1 MAKRTVFLHLGPVV
15 PGIDA
20 LHQALGRDPALAATG
35 VALPDVDQELMDR
48 ADVEIRRRHKA
59 VGVRRK
65 DVEGSW
71 AKVCRR
77 ARKAKADCFVSVPA
91 FFDAT
96 PEQAAL
102 ALDGLAGSKVVL
114 VVTSGFDVEPPA
126 AWLTQVRQDRVH
138 VLPSHLSDEQLAAQV
153 ARIALMEEE
162 RRLDKRLA
170 KVSGRRRQVDR
181 GLAA

>member
-1 MAKRTVFLHLGPVV
+1 MAKRLFLLHVGP
-15 PGIDA
+15 
-20 LHQALGRDPALAATG
+20 DPVDQRAMTATLAHG
-35 VALPDVDQELMDR
+35 DVAVPDVA
-48 ADVEIRRRHKA
+48 ADVLVHAGIEIRRSHKA
-59 VGVRRK
+59 AGLKRK
-65 DVEGSW
+65 QVEGSW

-96 PEQAAL
+96 PEQVAL

-126 AWLTQVRQDRVH
+126 AWLAAVRQDRVH
-138 VLPSHLSDEQLAAQV
+138 VLPSHLSDEQLAAQA

-162 RRLDKRLA
+162 RRLGKRLA

>member
-1 MAKRTVFLHLGPVV
+1 MAKRLFLLHVGPAPVEL
-15 PGIDA
+15 A
-20 LHQALGRDPALAATG
+20 AMTATLGRGD
-35 VALPDVDQELMDR
+35 VAVPDVA
-48 ADVEIRRRHKA
+48 ADVLVHAGIEIRRSHKA
-59 VGVRRK
+59 AGIKRK
-65 DVEGSW
+65 QVEGSW

-126 AWLTQVRQDRVH
+126 AWLAQVRQDRVH

-170 KVSGRRRQVDR
+170 KVAGRRRRVDR

>member
-1 MAKRTVFLHLGPVV
+1 MAKRLFLLHLGPAPVDL
-15 PGIDA
+15 PA
-20 LHQALGRDPALAATG
+20 MTAPLALAG
-35 VALPDVDQELMDR
+35 VTVPDVA
-48 ADVEIRRRHKA
+48 ADVLEHAGIEIRRSHKA
-59 VGVRRK
+59 AGLKRK
-65 DVEGSW
+65 QVEGSW
-71 AKVCRR
+71 ATVCRR
-77 ARKAKADCFVSVPA
+77 ARKAKADCFASVPA

-114 VVTSGFDVEPPA
+114 VVTSGFDVEPPE

-162 RRLDKRLA
+162 RRLDKRID
-170 KVSGRRRQVDR
+170 KVARRRRLVDR
-181 GLAA
+181 RLVA